1 MSPNDMQAV
10 FVYLDQQGYLVL
22 TPDQCRSLLQEAHER
37 GKASNTSIRTFSQ
50 DHQATSPPRKFM
62 QAFLPEHFDEAF
74 SLYFNDQHFPEGLPR
89 YAPKFFGM
97 EEDEFAG
104 KSKLELFEVVSE
116 AGDKI
121 TLRWLDPQK
130 IVGLPEEIDD
140 ETKSFAAGSGTR
152 DRSKLRRVQ
161 ITNKNG
167 VRTWVWVNPEKEQ
180 VKQKEP
186 ATSTSTSTP
195 ERTTHPENTAK
206 PSADY
211 HPTAIAEQAVANA
224 FQNPAAMNPSHIEHI
239 AEHLDVLQVGKL
251 KQMAKEV
258 RLRIGGRKAALVD
271 RLIQH
276 LQYLHGQGQGQG
288 QGQQPPQAAAQ
299 GQQEPQEPITP
310 TATPGPAA
318 QAQPAPTPP
327 PPPVPPSAQP
337 PPDPALD
344 MGNLDSDASIRG
356 TASTPRGRNPD
367 EAKDRNNV
375 TQGEH
380 ARAAKE
386 WQAKNGPPPGSTL
399 TPRQRWQ
406 ALAKRRGELAEQE
419 KTARQRGSVVRK
431 IPSLQPLANAY
442 KNASPQLKE
451 ITDSLMY
458 NLSGVASADKIAR
471 QLTTAWNDG
480 ERLGLK
486 PEESSIIDNAMSQS
500 GLSKQGEPGETARF
514 NGAYMEGPAG
524 LFTGDQ
530 VKILRPAVIMRR
542 ADGGEYVVQRG
553 QVEKAEKVDKADKA
567 DKADAKQPEPSPLPL
582 PSPSPSQSS
591 PQSGNSPSTSVDR
604 PTGGSNN
611 NPAEPG
617 NALPGGKQG
626 DAKVETTSTQE
637 HPSIEIARDRLNSR
651 GGSGESVGQANPKIP
666 DAGRPHLKKD
676 EIAEVQDC
684 LEEGTAYHE
693 INEELRQG
701 GRLGYGAKTL
711 QNAIMKA
718 PKFSSPVKASR
729 GIQVSREDLP
739 ALIEEL
745 KSGEFTHAG
754 FVSASTQSS
763 FPGNVQFDI
772 IAHQGLDASFYG
784 ANAGEIL
791 LPAGTSFKVKNLE
804 QKGNSIK
811 ATLEQVVEG

>member
-10 FVYLDQQGYLVL
+10 KVYLAQQGYLVYA
-22 TPDQCRSLLQEAHER
+22 PDEAKTLLREAHER
-37 GKASNTSIRTFSQ
+37 GKQAALTRTFSAEPSTPSKYRVYT
-50 DHQATSPPRKFM
+50 DLIRRGTRFTS
-62 QAFLPEHFDEAF
+62 ADYSPEHMAANVHEREHGWPGWAHH
-74 SLYFNDQHFPEGLPR
+74 LYSCT
-89 YAPKFFGM
+89 AK
-97 EEDEFAG
+97 EFA
-104 KSKLELFEVVSE
+104 
-116 AGDKI
+116 
-121 TLRWLDPQK
+121 
-130 IVGLPEEIDD
+130 
-140 ETKSFAAGSGTR
+140 
-152 DRSKLRRVQ
+152 DRSHLRRVQ
-161 ITNKNG
+161 ITDKNG
-167 VRTWVWVNPEKEQ
+167 KKTWVWKRQDEQ
-180 VKQKEP
+180 DKQNDKAAP
-186 ATSTSTSTP
+186 TP
-195 ERTTHPENTAK
+195 EAPQATPSQGATPTAHPLNRAS

-211 HPTAIAEQAVANA
+211 HPTAVAEQAVANA

-276 LQYLHGQGQGQG
+276 LQHLHGQGQGQQSPQAAE
-288 QGQQPPQAAAQ
+288 QGQQP
-299 GQQEPQEPITP
+299 PQEPITP
-310 TATPGPAA
+310 TTAPGPAPQA
-318 QAQPAPTPP
+318 QPAQPAPTPP
-327 PPPVPPSAQP
+327 PPPVPPP
-337 PPDPALD
+337 PHPDPALD
-344 MGNLDSDASIRG
+344 MGNLDTDASIRG
-356 TASTPRGRNPD
+356 TASTPRGHNPD

-431 IPSLQPLANAY
+431 IPSLQPLAVAY
-442 KNASPQLKE
+442 KNSSPQLKE

-486 PEESSIIDNAMSQS
+486 PEESSIIDNAMSQA
-500 GLSKQGEPGETARF
+500 GLSKQGEPGETTRF

-553 QVEKAEKVDKADKA
+553 QVEKAEKMDKAEA
-567 DKADAKQPEPSPLPL
+567 ERPQPE
-582 PSPSPSQSS
+582 SS
-591 PQSGNSPSTSVDR
+591 PTQSGNSPSTSVDK
-604 PTGGSNN
+604 PTAGGDN

-617 NALPGGKQG
+617 NALPGGKAKQG

-676 EIAEVQDC
+676 EIAEVQDY

-718 PKFSSPVKASR
+718 PKFASPVKASR